1 MSNPT
6 REQIEAAYDALEELY
21 YAACALNLHGSHD
34 TEEEWHSAILKVLPP
49 KPRPTMADVKWDD
62 DKHFLAEAEL
72 KGYGPAIMLWETT
85 SNCISVI
92 SGGLVRAA
100 RPEELTPTGRR
111 YTLTEVQE

>member
-1 MSNPT
+1 MTTPT

-49 KPRPTMADVKWDD
+49 KPRPTMADIEWLDSV
-62 DKHFLAEAEL
+62 HYLAEA
-72 KGYGPAIMLWETT
+72 KHKDGRTVIMLTRDSSTRINFIWNESIDATHPQ
-85 SNCISVI
+85 N
-92 SGGLVRAA
+92 
-100 RPEELTPTGRR
+100 LTPTGKR